1 MKMVEKLQKRIQEGK
16 KNNKGFSLVELI
28 IVIAIMAILI
38 GIVGMNVLPQIENAR
53 QSKDLQV
60 LNAYLTESVE
70 AVTQNA
76 SKCTASKYQ
85 LTITSSNITIAIAQ
99 DDGTFP
105 TGTDNPTE
113 AGAKAI
119 LATFKEL
126 SGIEKMPKFESTA
139 GNAIGSIVIALDLET
154 GTTTDA
160 DGNTVVKNMAK
171 LTLSPATGKTAA
183 DVEKLVDSNGLTS
196 K

>member
-60 LNAYLTESVE
+60 LSAYLTEAVE

-76 SKCTASKYQ
+76 SRCPDDTYNLVIDKTAGVSCKNSANAVDAGATAIKDTFCE
-85 LTITSSNITIAIAQ
+85 LSGLSTTSSGDKFPAFESTEGKKITVITIVLHLSTDAGDIAKL
-99 DDGTFP
+99 TV
-105 TGTDNPTE
+105 TGTDKLIDNTE
-113 AGAKAI
+113 
-119 LATFKEL
+119 
-126 SGIEKMPKFESTA
+126 
-139 GNAIGSIVIALDLET
+139 
-154 GTTTDA
+154 
-160 DGNTVVKNMAK
+160 
-171 LTLSPATGKTAA
+171 
-183 DVEKLVDSNGLTS
+183 GLTS

>member
-1 MKMVEKLQKRIQEGK
+1 MKIVEKLQKRIQEGK

-60 LNAYLTESVE
+60 LSAYLTESVE

-76 SKCTASKYQ
+76 SRCEAQSFT
-85 LTITSSNITIAIAQ
+85 LTITESGVSVTN
-99 DDGTFP
+99 
-105 TGTDNPTE
+105 TGTADTT
-113 AGAKAI
+113 GQTAI
-119 LATFKEL
+119 KDTFTEL
-126 SGIEKMPKFESTA
+126 SGISSLPTFESTEGKKIKRVEIVLNLSA
-139 GNAIGSIVIALDLET
+139 SASTNIATLKVYDAAEGGNQLT
-154 GTTTDA
+154 
-160 DGNTVVKNMAK
+160 K
-171 LTLSPATGKTAA
+171 LIPSEGIY
-183 DVEKLVDSNGLTS
+183 S

>member
-53 QSKDLQV
+53 KSKDLQV
-60 LNAYLTESVE
+60 LSAYLTEAVE

-76 SKCTASKYQ
+76 SKCKDTSYT
-85 LTITSSNITIAIAQ
+85 LTIDSAGIACSGDNNVTGDNGGSSIA
-99 DDGTFP
+99 
-105 TGTDNPTE
+105 
-113 AGAKAI
+113 
-119 LATFKEL
+119 ATFSEL
-126 SGIEKMPKFESTA
+126 SGLATVSGSGTKFPTFESTE
-139 GNAIGSIVIALDLET
+139 GKKISEITIELNLS
-154 GTTTDA
+154 TTNGDI
-160 DGNTVVKNMAK
+160 AK
-171 LTLSPATGKTAA
+171 LTIDAGT
-183 DVEKLVDSNGLTS
+183 LVDSDGLTS

>member
-1 MKMVEKLQKRIQEGK
+1 MKIVEKLQKRIQEGK

-60 LNAYLTESVE
+60 LSAYLTESVE

-76 SKCTASKYQ
+76 SKCSDTAYTLKIDKTNGVSC
-85 LTITSSNITIAIAQ
+85 
-99 DDGTFP
+99 DGDNSV
-105 TGTDNPTE
+105 TGDTGDT
-113 AGAKAI
+113 AI
-119 LATFKEL
+119 LNTFLEL
-126 SGIEKMPKFESTA
+126 SGLSADGFPKFESTA
-139 GNAIGSIVIALDLET
+139 GKGISTITINLNLSTATVSGSDDTYIS
-154 GTTTDA
+154 
-160 DGNTVVKNMAK
+160 K
-171 LTLSPATGKTAA
+171 LTVTG
-183 DVEKLVDSNGLTS
+183 DDGKLVDATNGLTS

>member
-60 LNAYLTESVE
+60 LSAYLTEAVE

-76 SKCTASKYQ
+76 SKCTETTYQ
-85 LTITSSNITIAIAQ
+85 ISIESGKITIKGGS
-99 DDGTFP
+99 GTA
-105 TGTDNPTE
+105 TDNPTE

-126 SGIEKMPKFESTA
+126 SGVSGLPKFESTA
-139 GNAIGSIVIALDLET
+139 GKAIGSVVIDLNLET
-154 GTTTDA
+154 GTNE
-160 DGNTVVKNMAK
+160 DGTLKNIAT
-171 LTLSPATGKTAA
+171 LTLTPGTGKTAS
-183 DVEKLVDSNGLTS
+183 DVEKLVDSDGLVS